1 MPVVNFLA
9 CLDFEQNTL
18 FLDRHYLSKSNN
30 LITITFHLLGTEAF
44 EKCFPPLAGFE
55 FKSKIPDLERENA
68 KILIRHR
75 TLAD

>member
-9 CLDFEQNTL
+9 CLDLEQNTL
-18 FLDRHYLSKSNN
+18 FLDRHYLSKLNN

-55 FKSKIPDLERENA
+55 VKENEDFNRRNTLS
-68 KILIRHR
+68 ILRIEI
-75 TLAD
+75 